1 MVINTAALLIKGVRL
16 RAICVVACRNDCARP
31 IGAIHQKV
39 DQPENAST
47 LNEDLSSMLEPSSWK
62 RAQSSVGL

>member
-1 MVINTAALLIKGVRL
+1 VINTAALLIKGVRL
-16 RAICVVACRNDCARP
+16 YAIRVVACRTDCANP
-31 IGAIHQKV
+31 IGAIHQQL

-62 RAQSSVGL
+62 TAQSSVGL